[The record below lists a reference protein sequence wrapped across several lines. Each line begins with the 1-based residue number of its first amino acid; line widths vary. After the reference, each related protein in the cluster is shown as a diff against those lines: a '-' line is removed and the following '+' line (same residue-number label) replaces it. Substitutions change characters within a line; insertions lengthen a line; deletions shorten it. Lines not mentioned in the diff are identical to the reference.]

1 MASDSGKETDF
12 KADISAK
19 KTYGKY
25 SWCGSMLDSGYY
37 LDILSNQESTILSI
51 TIEMNNKLYKE
62 TEFIQVYHD
71 TSCIQYTSEKLKKT
85 HTFLFPLYKD
95 IDKVKINFVKGD
107 YENYDTNSL
116 KRLPMKTYFSQ
127 TINLPKLEIKG
138 SRECIICTEEIK
150 DDKYITKC
158 QHVFHTQCIFDY
170 LKHNDLLYVQNSCR
184 WCKHGEKI
192 KEFKC
197 PTCRQLVNF

>member
-1 MASDSGKETDF
+1 MASASDSGKETDF

-37 LDILSNQESTILSI
+37 LDILSNQESTMLSI
-51 TIEMNNKLYKE
+51 VIEMNNELYKE
-62 TEFIQVYHD
+62 TEIILVYHD
-71 TSCIQYTSEKLKKT
+71 KKSIQYTTGEFKQT

-95 IDKVKINFVKGD
+95 IDKITIGFYKGVYD
-107 YENYDTNSL
+107 NYVTD
-116 KRLPMKTYFSQ
+116 
-127 TINLPKLEIKG
+127 INLPKLEIKG
-138 SRECIICTEEIK
+138 SHECIICTEEIK